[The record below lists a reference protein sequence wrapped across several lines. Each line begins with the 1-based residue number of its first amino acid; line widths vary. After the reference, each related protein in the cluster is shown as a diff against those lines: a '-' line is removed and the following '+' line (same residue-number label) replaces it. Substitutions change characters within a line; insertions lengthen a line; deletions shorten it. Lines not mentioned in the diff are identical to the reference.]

1 MNNPIITYPILF
13 QALLAIILIFLWS
26 KPNLQRKVSI
36 VGSGIGLILAIWLFS
51 YTWNNGS
58 HFIQM
63 GNWDAPFGISLV
75 ADMFAVTLVLLTH
88 IVALA
93 VSIFSNVGIIAAR
106 IKFGYFSIFH
116 LMIMGLSGAFLTGD
130 IFNLYVWFEVIIISS
145 FVLLTIG
152 GKKNQIEGAVK
163 YFTINILASII
174 FLTAIGML
182 YGATGTL
189 NMAALANVILEIQNE
204 GIIEIIALCFLIA
217 FGVKAGVFPLY
228 FWLPAAYHTPPS
240 AVSALF
246 GGLLTKLGVYAMI
259 RVFTLIFPMEGTH
272 FTILEVIA
280 FLTIVSGALGALVQ
294 KDIIKSFA
302 YLIICHIG
310 FMIAGLGM
318 GLEIALIGAIFYMI
332 HDILVKANLFFISG
346 ISSRIAGSSKL
357 EDMGGILNNYP
368 KLAFLFFIP
377 LFSLVGIPPLSGFWP
392 KISLFSGAFDSQ
404 NYWLLAALI
413 FGSFMTLV
421 IVARIWLKVFSKK
434 RPSRARLKNYRYYDT
449 FSKKEKV
456 SLILP
461 IGILAAATLFVG
473 FSAESIQI
481 LVERIVDELVHK
493 ENYIDLVLKTVKNTA
508 I

>member
-1 MNNPIITYPILF
+1 MNSQLITYPILF
-13 QALLAIILIFLWS
+13 QAIVAVALMFFWN
-26 KPNLQRKVSI
+26 KPQAQRKISI
-36 VGSGIGLILAIWLFS
+36 VGSALGVGIAIWLFS
-51 YTWNNGS
+51 FTWQNGH

-75 ADMFAVTLVLLTH
+75 ADMFSVTLVLLAH
-88 IVALA
+88 IVGLA
-93 VSIFSNVGIIAAR
+93 VSIFSNAGIIAAR
-106 IKFGYFSIFH
+106 IKFGYFPIFH

-163 YFTINILASII
+163 YFTLNMLASIV

-189 NMAALANVILEIQNE
+189 NMAELATIIPTIENE
-204 GIIEIIALCFLIA
+204 SLVEIIALCFLIA
-217 FGVKAGVFPLY
+217 FGVKAGIFPLY

-259 RVFTLIFPMEGTH
+259 RIFTLVFPVDAFN
-272 FTILEVIA
+272 FTIIEVIA
-280 FLTIVSGALGALVQ
+280 FLTILSGALGAFVQ
-294 KDIIKSFA
+294 KDIIKAFA

-318 GLEIALIGAIFYMI
+318 GIEVALIGAIFYMI
-332 HDILVKANLFFISG
+332 HDIVVKANIFLISG
-346 ISSRIAGSSKL
+346 ITSRIAGSSKL
-357 EDMGGILNNYP
+357 EHMGGMLNDYP
-368 KLAFLFFIP
+368 KLAVLFFIP

-392 KISLFSGAFDSQ
+392 KLSLFEGAFTTS
-404 NYWLLAALI
+404 NYWLLGALI

-421 IVARIWLKVFSKK
+421 IIARVWLKVFSKK
-434 RPSRARLKNYRYYDT
+434 LPSRPRLKNYRYFDSFTGY
-449 FSKKEKV
+449 EKTSLIVPIALLSAV
-456 SLILP
+456 SLFI
-461 IGILAAATLFVG
+461 G
-473 FSAESIQI
+473 FSAESIQE
-481 LVERIVDELVHK
+481 LVVRIVDELTNK
-493 ENYIDLVLKTVKNTA
+493 DIYINLILKNINETVL
-508 I
+508 